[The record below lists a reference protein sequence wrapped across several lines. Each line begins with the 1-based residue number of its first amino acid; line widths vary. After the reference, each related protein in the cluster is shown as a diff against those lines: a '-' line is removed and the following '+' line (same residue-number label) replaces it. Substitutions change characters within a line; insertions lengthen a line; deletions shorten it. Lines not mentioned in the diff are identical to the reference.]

1 MYWTNNGD
9 LGHLSINNNDILIK
23 FKDYKDFYLH
33 LDNPDHI
40 RFFDGILSEENFKIN
55 TSLFKQN
62 IDEISSLSFDLSN
75 LEIIDLN
82 SSFRFTENDIFSTN
96 NISFDKLDF
105 TLNDGFI
112 SLGDTFDYGGNLSLI
127 GKDISYDEEAFN
139 PGALRVL
146 SLIDVR
152 ANLLDF
158 INLDFDKFNENNF
171 LIDSM
176 KGSISV
182 RSKENIDINKI
193 DLSFGTSEA
202 VIEGSIGTTD
212 NRLDTLD
219 LDLIFLT
226 NISQNIPWYFA
237 IIGGIPAAAG
247 AAIVTEILDAE
258 IENISSTKY
267 NISGN
272 VNNIKID
279 VKQ

>member
-1 MYWTNNGD
+1 M
-9 LGHLSINNNDILIK
+9 
-23 FKDYKDFYLH
+23 
-33 LDNPDHI
+33 
-40 RFFDGILSEENFKIN
+40 
-55 TSLFKQN
+55 
-62 IDEISSLSFDLSN
+62 
-75 LEIIDLN
+75 
-82 SSFRFTENDIFSTN
+82 
-96 NISFDKLDF
+96 
-105 TLNDGFI
+105 NDGFI
-112 SLGDTFDYGGNLSLI
+112 SFGDSFDYSGNLSLI
-127 GKDISYDEEAFN
+127 GKDISYDEEAFS

-202 VIEGSIGTTD
+202 IIEGNIGTTED
-212 NRLDTLD
+212 RLDTLD
-219 LDLIFLT
+219 LDLIFLS
-226 NISQNIPWYFA
+226 NIAQNIPWYFA

-258 IENISSTKY
+258 IEDISSTKY